1 MSWSSILFTISG
13 LALFE
18 LICSIDNAIINAE
31 VLSTMEKKS
40 RKWFLLWGF
49 GFAVFFVRG
58 FLPLMIVYSVNPS
71 LGLWGAFTAT
81 FSRNPD
87 VTNAVESSAP
97 ILYMG
102 GGIFLVFLA
111 LYWFFLEEKNYGL
124 AIEKVIKNHGFW
136 FYALASLILT
146 LVVWYSLKI
155 NSMLA
160 FGAVVGSSV
169 FFITHG
175 FKQNAE
181 ESEKRLL
188 TKNKR
193 KMSDLS
199 KLLYLEVIDTTF
211 SIDGVL
217 GAFAFTLSVP
227 LILIGNAMGAYVVR
241 QLTVGNIERIKL
253 YAYLKNG
260 AMYSIL
266 ALGVVMLMD
275 GFGHHIPSYVS
286 PLITFATVGIFYWKS
301 IRHPDFQKQAKKD
314 KNKKKQKTVSKKK

>member
-1 MSWSSILFTISG
+1 MFLISFVSLYMEWSSIIVTILG

-31 VLSTMEKKS
+31 VLSTMGARA

-49 GFAVFFVRG
+49 AFAVFFVRG
-58 FLPLMIVYSVNPS
+58 FLPLAIVYAVNPS

-81 FSRNPD
+81 FSKDP
-87 VTNAVESSAP
+87 AVIEAIESSAP

-111 LYWFFLEEKNYGL
+111 LYWLFLEEKNFGL
-124 AIEKVIKNHGFW
+124 WGEKAIMNHGFW
-136 FYALASLILT
+136 FYAIASVLLAVI
-146 LVVWYSLKI
+146 VWYALKI
-155 NSMLA
+155 STMLA
-160 FGAVVGSSV
+160 FGAVIGSSV

-175 FKQNAE
+175 FKHNAE
-181 ESEKRLL
+181 ESEKRLIE
-188 TKNKR
+188 KKSG

-227 LILIGNAMGAYVVR
+227 LILVGNAFGAYLVRRITIGNIDTIR
-241 QLTVGNIERIKL
+241 N

-266 ALGVVMLMD
+266 ALGTVMLID
-275 GFGHHIPSYVS
+275 GFGVHIPYYVS
-286 PLITFATVGIFYWKS
+286 PLITFAIVGFFYWKS
-301 IRHPDFQKQAKKD
+301 ISHPDFKKL
-314 KNKKKQKTVSKKK
+314 